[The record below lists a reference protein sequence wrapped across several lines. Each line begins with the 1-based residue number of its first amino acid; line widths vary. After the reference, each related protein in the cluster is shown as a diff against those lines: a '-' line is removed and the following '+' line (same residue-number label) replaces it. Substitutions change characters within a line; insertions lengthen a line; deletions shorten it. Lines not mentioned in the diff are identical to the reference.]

1 MVIALICVISG
12 AALAQFLIFYWRATI
27 SVVASAPLS
36 PSVREAAGIQDKS
49 FTGRDFGTVLY
60 LFEICPDL
68 KSSSA
73 GVALVKRYYH
83 LVRGL
88 ERLGGSLVRGWTSEE
103 LATCSRY
110 VAARID
116 QRIAGNRTVLAQVHA
131 N

>member
-12 AALAQFLIFYWRATI
+12 AALAQFLLFYWRATI

-36 PSVREAAGIQDKS
+36 PRVREAAGIQGDA

-60 LFEICPDL
+60 LHEICPDL
-68 KSSSA
+68 KSAGA
-73 GVALVKRYYH
+73 GVALVQCYYYM
-83 LVRGL
+83 VRGL
-88 ERLGGSLVRGWTSEE
+88 ERLGGSLLQGWASQE

-116 QRIAGNRTVLAQVHA
+116 QRIASNRAVLSHVHA